1 MLGKIVFSI
10 ADNNTLQQR
19 NADGRYQLHHALLT
33 VAILFF
39 STGITLYMQQYKLA
53 SFVFFHFTLFRGDI
67 C

>member
-19 NADGRYQLHHALLT
+19 NADGRYQLHHTLLT

-53 SFVFFHFTLFRGDI
+53 SFVFFILLYVGSDI